1 MADGTT
7 TEQEIAAFA
16 EKTARL
22 RAEIAKV
29 IVGHEA
35 VVDGVLTCIISGGH
49 VLLEGVP
56 GLGKTLLVRTLSQ
69 AMALSFSRIQFTPDL
84 QPKDIIGG
92 IGFTRGAD
100 GQDMRVFEQGPI
112 FASIVL
118 ADEVNRA
125 TPRTQSA
132 LLEAMAERS
141 VTVGRQTHALPDPFF
156 VLATQN
162 PLEQDGTYPLP
173 EAQLDRFMF
182 KLVVEFPSL
191 DELDQ
196 IMTRTISGETATVE
210 QVMTPEGLFELRDA
224 ARKVGITPSLQRYAL
239 RILQGTHPQVDGAID
254 VVKRYVREG
263 ASPRAGQAILQAARV
278 HALMRGEPM
287 VTEKDIVVCAGPAL
301 RHRVILNFEGEAEGI
316 DRDDLIDEI
325 VTRAPRT

>member
-1 MADGTT
+1 MADGST

-16 EKTARL
+16 QTTERL

-92 IGFTRGAD
+92 IGFARGAD
-100 GQDMRVFEQGPI
+100 GQDGRVFEQGPI

-141 VTVGRQTHALPDPFF
+141 VTVGRQTHALPNPFF

-196 IMTRTISGETATVE
+196 IMTRTISGETAKIE
-210 QVMTPEGLFELRDA
+210 QVITPEELFGLRDA

-239 RILQGTHPQVDGAID
+239 QILQGTHPQVDGSID

-287 VTEKDIVVCAGPAL
+287 VTEKDIVICAGPAL

-316 DRDDLIDEI
+316 DRDELIDEI
-325 VTRAPRT
+325 VARAPRT